1 MKLLNRLTIQNLKL
15 NKKRTI
21 VTIIGIILAT
31 ALITGVATL
40 VACFQASTKEYVR
53 ETSGNYHYEFLNVLG
68 KDIEEIENMENIE
81 NVYLTENLGY
91 SEKKTTND
99 EINEDETNLE
109 DLQFQVLGFSKG
121 AMENLGITLDEGR
134 FPENEN
140 EIVIS
145 NFVETREDK
154 KIEVGKEI
162 TLTIKNEDT
171 EKENTKTY
179 KIVGTVTITN
189 SDIETRYTHTST
201 EVPFYYIGITHLE
214 KYTDENK
221 LNVYVR
227 FKDLNSCPETTA
239 KILGIDE
246 EKYNELK
253 TDNINKT
260 INNLLVNETNK
271 YAFHVNNRFIAVETG
286 DFGDEDT
293 LNMIYAVA
301 IIILAIIIITS
312 VYCIKNSFN
321 ISITEKV
328 KQYGILS
335 SIGATSKQ
343 IRKNVLYEAFIL
355 ALIAIPIGIISG
367 VGSIYVVLKIIEN
380 VLGEKIFGMKFIFA
394 TNLSAIILT
403 IILSLLT
410 IYLSA
415 RKSAKMASKISPME
429 AIRSNQD
436 IKIKSKKIRAPK
448 IIKKL
453 FGIGGDIAY
462 KNLKRNSRK
471 YRTTVVSITVS
482 VTIFIAM
489 MSFTSYAFKV
499 SDLYY
504 ADYNYNVYVSDSG
517 DKLEEISKDPNL
529 TNFSLP
535 KTISTTYEDNGEHR
549 SKEAEEANYFW
560 GNRSLSFYLITF
572 GEQEYNRFIKELG
585 LKYED
590 VKDKAILYDYKNKII
605 DATGN
610 IISRKILRI
619 SNYKEGDIIPITIHS
634 SHEEYNEE
642 LGEYIWT
649 DDEKSLDMEI
659 VKVAEKMPPVGP
671 FDTEK
676 AFLIVSDQFLVENKI
691 DPGSAIGLFMNVD
704 NDVEVEKYLK
714 ETYPTA
720 RSIGNLNEEER
731 EQKSMI
737 MTVTVC
743 LYTFIAVITLIG
755 ITNIFNTITTSMELR
770 QKEFAVLKSI
780 GMTKK
785 EFNRMIRLESI
796 FYGTK
801 SLIIGVPLGIV
812 ISYIIY
818 KAFLK
823 GISVDYVLP
832 INGIIIAIVA
842 VFVLIGAIMKY
853 SLNKIN
859 KQNIIETIRNDN
871 V

>member
-53 ETSGNYHYEFLNVLG
+53 ETSGNYHYEFLNVPG

-99 EINEDETNLE
+99 EINEDKTNLE

-145 NFVETREDK
+145 NYVETRTD
-154 KIEVGKEI
+154 IEIEPGKEI
-162 TLTIKNEDT
+162 TLTIKDEDT
-171 EKENTKTY
+171 EQENTKTY
-179 KIVGTVTITN
+179 KVVGTVNIT
-189 SDIETRYTHTST
+189 DDRIEARYVST
-201 EVPFYYIGITHLE
+201 PEGVPFYYTAITYLE
-214 KYTDENK
+214 NYTDESK
-221 LNVYVR
+221 LNVYVN
-227 FKDLNSCPETTA
+227 FKNLKNRLETTA
-239 KILGIDE
+239 QILGVDE
-246 EKYNELK
+246 EKFNGLK
-253 TDNINKT
+253 STNISKT
-260 INNLLVNETNK
+260 EYNLLNNETNK
-271 YAFHVNNRFIAVETG
+271 YECYVNNSLVALESG
-286 DFGDEDT
+286 DFDEDS
-293 LNMIYAVA
+293 LDMIYTLAT
-301 IIILAIIIITS
+301 IILAIIIITS

-328 KQYGILS
+328 KEYGILS

-355 ALIAIPIGIISG
+355 AIIAIPIGIILG
-367 VGSIYVVLKIIEN
+367 VGLIYVALKIIEQ
-380 VLGEKIFGMKFIFA
+380 VLGEELFGMKFIFA

-403 IILSLLT
+403 IILSGIT

-415 RKSAKMASKISPME
+415 RKSAKIASKISPME

-436 IKIKSKKIRAPK
+436 VKIKSKKIRAPK

-462 KNLKRNSRK
+462 KNLNRNSRK

-489 MSFTSYAFKV
+489 ISFTSYAFKI

-504 ADYNYNVYVSDSG
+504 ADYNYNVYVYDN
-517 DKLEEISKDPNL
+517 DYEKLKEISEDPNVS
-529 TNFSLP
+529 NFSLARNVWAD
-535 KTISTTYEDNGEHR
+535 YEDNGEHH

-560 GNRSLSFYLITF
+560 GNKKLSFQLVAV

-590 VKDKAILYDYKNKII
+590 VKDKAVLYDYKNEIT
-605 DATGN
+605 DAEGN
-610 IISRKILRI
+610 SIRKILRI
-619 SNYKEGDIIPITIHS
+619 SNYKEGDVIHLYQTYPIYDNENKDNIISIGKREFDI
-634 SHEEYNEE
+634 E
-642 LGEYIWT
+642 IAKVT
-649 DDEKSLDMEI
+649 DKI
-659 VKVAEKMPPVGP
+659 PPFGAYSN
-671 FDTEK
+671 TS
-676 AFLIVSDQFLVENKI
+676 AFLIVSDEFLNENQL
-691 DPGSAIGLFMNVD
+691 DSFSQGLYMNVE
-704 NDVEVEKYLK
+704 NDVELVKYLK
-714 ETYPTA
+714 ENYPTVT
-720 RSIGNLNEEER
+720 SIGDIDEDER
-731 EQKSMI
+731 EQKAMI
-737 MTVTVC
+737 TTVAVC
-743 LYTFIAVITLIG
+743 LYTFIAVISLIG

-801 SLIIGVPLGIV
+801 SLIIGVPLGII

-853 SLNKIN
+853 SLKKIN

>member
-31 ALITGVATL
+31 TLITGVATL
-40 VACFQASTKEYVR
+40 VACFQASTREYVR
-53 ETSGNYHYEFLNVLG
+53 ETSGNYHYEFLNVPG

-91 SEKKTTND
+91 SEKKTTDD

-145 NFVETREDK
+145 NYVETRTDK
-154 KIEVGKEI
+154 EIELEKEI
-162 TLTIKNEDT
+162 TLTIKDEET
-171 EKENTKTY
+171 EQEKTKTY
-179 KIVGTVTITN
+179 KIVGTVNITGDN
-189 SDIETRYTHTST
+189 LEQMYLYTP
-201 EVPFYYIGITHLE
+201 EEIPFYYTAITYLE
-214 KYTDENK
+214 DYTAESK
-221 LNVYVR
+221 LNVYVK
-227 FKDLNSCPETTA
+227 FKDLNSRYETISQ
-239 KILGIDE
+239 ILDIIDE
-246 EKYNELK
+246 ETFNTLK
-253 TDNINKT
+253 TTDIDKTIDNLLEYGFLHINKS
-260 INNLLVNETNK
+260 
-271 YAFHVNNRFIAVETG
+271 FILVETG
-286 DFGDEDT
+286 DFSDEDT
-293 LNMIYAVA
+293 IEMIYSLAV
-301 IIILAIIIITS
+301 IIIAIIIITS

-355 ALIAIPIGIISG
+355 ALIAIPIGIILG

-403 IILSLLT
+403 IILSSLT

-489 MSFTSYAFKV
+489 MSFTSYAFKL
-499 SDLYY
+499 SDLYFS
-504 ADYNYNVYVSDSG
+504 DYNYNIYVTSQDYEEL
-517 DKLEEISKDPNL
+517 KEISEDSNVYNAAL
-529 TNFSLP
+529 ARDSFVF
-535 KTISTTYEDNGEHR
+535 YEDNGEHH
-549 SKEAEEANYFW
+549 SIEADEENYF
-560 GNRSLSFYLITF
+560 NSYNSQNLSFELIAF
-572 GEQEYNRFIKELG
+572 GEQEYNRLIKELG

-590 VKDKAILYDYKNKII
+590 VKDKAILYDYKNKIT
-605 DATGN
+605 DAEGN
-610 IISRKILRI
+610 TTHKILRI
-619 SNYKEGDIIPITIHS
+619 TNYQEGDIIPIEIWS
-634 SHEEYNEE
+634 SYEEYDEE
-642 LGEYIWT
+642 LGQYVLKNETKAI
-649 DDEKSLDMEI
+649 DLEI
-659 VKVAEKMPPVGP
+659 AKVSEKMPPVGP
-671 FDTEK
+671 YNTGNV
-676 AFLIVSDQFLVENKI
+676 FLIVSDEFFDENQLEYSI
-691 DPGSAIGLFMNVD
+691 MGLFMNVD
-704 NDVEVEKYLK
+704 NDVEVEKYLN
-714 ETYPTA
+714 ETYPTVFH
-720 RSIGNLNEEER
+720 IGNINEEER
-731 EQKSMI
+731 EVKAI
-737 MTVTVC
+737 ITTVAVC
-743 LYTFIAVITLIG
+743 LYTFIAIITLIG

-770 QKEFAVLKSI
+770 QKEFAILKSI

-801 SLIIGVPLGIV
+801 SLIIGIPLGII

-871 V
+871 I